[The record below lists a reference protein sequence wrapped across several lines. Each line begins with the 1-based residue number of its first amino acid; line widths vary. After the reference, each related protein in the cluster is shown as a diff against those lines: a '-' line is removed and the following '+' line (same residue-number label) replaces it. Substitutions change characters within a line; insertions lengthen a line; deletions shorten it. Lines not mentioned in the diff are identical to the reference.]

1 MDMSWVDKYEELES
15 DYDTFYRESVTSI
28 TLYILYVDH
37 TNTLQKIK
45 KDNILLDDNSLL
57 KKEYIISLI
66 KKYEIDHNQEI
77 KGEKKYKLTSFLKYN
92 ITLESDD
99 ISKFMEKSIENVDNY
114 LYPQPTIEDIKYDDS
129 ISIFHDLN
137 SLYFIF
143 TEIPKKLKKNNTK
156 KIYIRNQNKKTK
168 RNKLKDT

>member
-99 ISKFMEKSIENVDNY
+99 ISKF
-114 LYPQPTIEDIKYDDS
+114 
-129 ISIFHDLN
+129 
-137 SLYFIF
+137 
-143 TEIPKKLKKNNTK
+143 
-156 KIYIRNQNKKTK
+156 
-168 RNKLKDT
+168 